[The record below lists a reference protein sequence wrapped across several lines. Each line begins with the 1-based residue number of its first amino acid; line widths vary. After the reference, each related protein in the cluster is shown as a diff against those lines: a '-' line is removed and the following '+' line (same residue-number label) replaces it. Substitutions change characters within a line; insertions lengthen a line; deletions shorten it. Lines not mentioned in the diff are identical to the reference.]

1 MKMLRPRGNAQRG
14 AWPFCRG
21 RGVPSSLR
29 RFDFSPLRSRN
40 PSSTQMPLSL
50 PAEASCQ
57 PTQPC
62 QQRQLIAGQ
71 LQSTKRLRI
80 RSRDNS
86 LQCHRGHLAGGGQA
100 VGSPF
105 FQLPF
110 LPTFLGTRSDTD
122 RCYHH
127 NCLRSCRVSLLMRC
141 FYVH

>member
-57 PTQPC
+57 PTQAC
-62 QQRQLIAGQ
+62 QQRQLIAEQ

-86 LQCHRGHLAGGGQA
+86 LQCHRGHLAGGGRLWGA
-100 VGSPF
+100 HSFSFHFSP
-105 FQLPF
+105 PSSG
-110 LPTFLGTRSDTD
+110 LGVILIAATITTA
-122 RCYHH
+122 CAPVVFH
-127 NCLRSCRVSLLMRC
+127 CL
-141 FYVH
+141 